1 MTREERQ
8 LRRELKTMRKQIS
21 ALCAGC
27 RDDENRERWTLRY
40 AEELSLRLTGTLL
53 SWDSWR
59 AFYGYLEGTK
69 DWADAEHSHRR
80 TIAILDEE
88 IDLHEQSSLIAE
100 GARHLN
106 KTVSSGC
113 WYEHH
118 IILLLTV
125 KQTSCR
131 LLVSTRLNFVG
142 ATDFNAGRVSF

>member
-1 MTREERQ
+1 MREEHQ

-27 RDDENRERWTLRY
+27 RDDENRERWTMRY
-40 AEELSLRLTGTLL
+40 AEELSYRRTGTLL
-53 SWDSWR
+53 SWDSWK
-59 AFYGYLEGTK
+59 AFYAYLEGTK

-88 IDLHEQSSLIAE
+88 IELHQQSSLIAE

-113 WYEHH
+113 WYVHYF
-118 IILLLTV
+118 ISYS
-125 KQTSCR
+125 Q
-131 LLVSTRLNFVG
+131 
-142 ATDFNAGRVSF
+142 